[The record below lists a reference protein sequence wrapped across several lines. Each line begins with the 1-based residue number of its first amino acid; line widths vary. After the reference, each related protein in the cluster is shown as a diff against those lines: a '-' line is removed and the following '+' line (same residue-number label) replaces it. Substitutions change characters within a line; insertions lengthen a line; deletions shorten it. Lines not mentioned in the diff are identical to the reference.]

1 MVSISPIFFQSGIPQ
16 TVIYPSRSFLPI
28 VDRLSPSPALIEAFE
43 INITSTQSL
52 FYAQGEHSG
61 KMDHRAPS
69 RFLYLHTRRFQPCPS
84 CKPSQSL
91 CEVILSREVP
101 LNGNSMLGA
110 YLLQR
115 NCPGLRCGAIARFV
129 AIYRVPT
136 LGISVPRIQSGVGV
150 LCIVGAAVEGFAQ
163 R

>member
-1 MVSISPIFFQSGIPQ
+1 MFSQSSIPQ
-16 TVIYPSRSFLPI
+16 TVIYPSRSFFPI

-43 INITSTQSL
+43 INITSTRSL
-52 FYAQGEHSG
+52 FYEHSG
-61 KMDHRAPS
+61 KMDHRAPC
-69 RFLYLHTRRFQPCPS
+69 RFLYLHTRCVQPCPS

-91 CEVILSREVP
+91 CELILSREVP

-136 LGISVPRIQSGVGV
+136 VGISVPRVQSGVGV
-150 LCIVGAAVEGFAQ
+150 LCVVGAAVEGFAQ